1 MTNSKT
7 FPSAAILASALAVLL
22 MQPAPLLAQ
31 KQSPFRNQIATVQ
44 LVDAALSAGKLRAS
58 SQRVARLY
66 LESGLELRHQRTQI
80 ALRAGRADVESSLAA
95 LKKVAMKGDKER
107 RNLKRALDSL
117 SEQWSELNAVLN
129 SKYNGDKTQTV
140 YDVSEQMYIY
150 SSKITFLFE
159 DLNNSEAG
167 YMIDVAGKLQSNS
180 ERIAKAAIH
189 AIISGKSGS
198 TVDLIAWKKEYLEN
212 YRELVASPLNDDY
225 QNRNLELGKTL
236 WSFYDD
242 IITRAATRSD
252 ISQILAISKCT
263 DGMWDIAQSSRTTY
277 VAALKKQNGA
287 DKLIARNSSKAS

>member
-1 MTNSKT
+1 MTNPRN
-7 FPSAAILASALAVLL
+7 FPSAAILASVLAVLL

-80 ALRAGRADVESSLAA
+80 ALRAGRADVESSLDA
-95 LKKVAMKGDKER
+95 LKKVAMKGDKEKR
-107 RNLKRALDSL
+107 DLKRALDSL

-263 DGMWDIAQSSRTTY
+263 DGMWDIAQSSRSTY
-277 VAALKKQNGA
+277 VATLKKQNGA